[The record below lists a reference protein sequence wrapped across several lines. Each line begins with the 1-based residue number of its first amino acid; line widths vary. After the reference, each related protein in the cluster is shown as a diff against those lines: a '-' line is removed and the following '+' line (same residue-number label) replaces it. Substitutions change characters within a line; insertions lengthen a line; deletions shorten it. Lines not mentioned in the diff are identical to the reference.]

1 MTVSRNA
8 HSVPMISGPIL
19 VARGVS
25 TEPHVGLG
33 AQKVEGL
40 AVTVANSTYYGIF
53 NAANIRSDLINHIYS
68 KLPARL
74 QIGQSAQYQ
83 QEKRK

>member
-8 HSVPMISGPIL
+8 LSAPLIAGPFL
-19 VARGVS
+19 GVRGVS
-25 TEPHVGLG
+25 VEPRAGLG
-33 AQKVEGL
+33 ALKVEGL
-40 AVTVANSTYYGIF
+40 AVIVANSTYYGIF